1 MFRRIPL
8 TVKML
13 ITTILVGFAVWYVL
27 DNSYVHTL
35 KEIFQQSLTERLDHE
50 AFENRK
56 NFDSYVKLFH
66 HSVKMFTSQKRLID
80 YVEERAKKEW
90 AKEGPVLVK
99 SYDRPPPWYPRAS
112 VARTFAQTR
121 YVLLLDGRGMTREF
135 FAFKAEA
142 PPESLIKPTKLLR
155 QLSHNQSFMT
165 VFEGVPYL
173 LTADSLL
180 DSRNELIGTLM
191 FASPIDEQ
199 FLYSSQGF
207 AASERIVALLTG
219 EDPEILASNR
229 SDLLQPGT
237 KISSVQDRYLVTGK
251 TFFDYGSS
259 ELLLQFVSLIPT
271 AEIESLTRSIVSKNR
286 RQYGI
291 AALAFIIS
299 FSAIMFMIA
308 RRISRLTGRVEDLS
322 QEMLGVKHGKF
333 VKGDKI
339 YQLEE
344 RFEVLTKDL
353 QQSRKELQETYE
365 KLIRSEKL
373 STIGQL
379 AGSVGHDLRNP
390 LAVIRNSVYYL
401 NMKLGDANEKVKKH
415 IALLE
420 DQVRRS
426 DNIVSDLMD
435 FAVAREP
442 DFVEADLNRI
452 VKDALASLDKPNA
465 VTVETSLN
473 PDVSSIQADPDQVRR
488 AFQNLVSNAYQAMLE
503 GGLLRIMTSA
513 VNGYVEIDFVD
524 NGEGIQDVNLE
535 RIFEPLVTTR
545 PHGIGLGLPI
555 VKGIIEGH
563 HGSVEVKSEVGKGTT
578 FIVKLP
584 LMK

>member
-13 ITTILVGFAVWYVL
+13 VTTLLVGFAVWYVL
-27 DNSYVHTL
+27 DNSYVLTL
-35 KEIFQQSLTERLDHE
+35 KEIFLQSLTERLDRE
-50 AFENRK
+50 AFGNRK
-56 NFDSYVKLFH
+56 RFDNHVKLYN
-66 HSVKMFTSQKRLID
+66 HSVKMFTSQKRLND
-80 YVEERAKKEW
+80 YVEETAKKEW
-90 AKEGPVLVK
+90 NHEGPIRIK
-99 SYDRPPPWYPRAS
+99 IYDRPPPWYPRVS
-112 VARTFAQTR
+112 VARTFAHAR
-121 YVLLLDGRGMTREF
+121 YVLLLDGRGMTREV
-135 FAFKAEA
+135 FAFKAEV
-142 PPESLIKPTKLLR
+142 PPESLMKPTKLLR
-155 QLSHNQSFMT
+155 QLSHNQSFMS

-173 LTADSLL
+173 LTADSIL
-180 DSRNELIGTLM
+180 DSRGEPVATLM
-191 FASPIDEQ
+191 FASPIDER

-229 SDLLQPGT
+229 SDLLPIGT

-286 RQYGI
+286 RQYGT
-291 AALAFIIS
+291 AAVAFIIS
-299 FSAIMFMIA
+299 FSAIMFMIT
-308 RRISRLTGRVEDLS
+308 RRISKLTVRVEDLS
-322 QEMLGVKHGKF
+322 QEMLGVKHDEFQG
-333 VKGDKI
+333 GDKI
-339 YQLEE
+339 FQLEE

-390 LAVIRNSVYYL
+390 LAVMRNSVYYL
-401 NMKLGDANEKVKKH
+401 NMKLKDADEKVKKH

-420 DQVRRS
+420 NQVRRS
-426 DNIVSDLMD
+426 DKIISDLLD

-442 DFVEADLNRI
+442 DFVEADLNRTI
-452 VKDALASLDKPNA
+452 EDALASLDKPDA

-473 PDVSSIQADPDQVRR
+473 SDVSRIQADPDQVRR
-488 AFQNLVSNAYQAMLE
+488 AFQNLVSNAYQAMPE

-524 NGEGIQDVNLE
+524 NGEGIQNVNLE

-563 HGSVEVKSEVGKGTT
+563 RGSVEVKSEVGKGTT
-578 FIVKLP
+578 FSVKLP
-584 LMK
+584 LKT